1 MFNYK
6 EINTI
11 WIDEKFF
18 DDKDIMTGSSI
29 SIDRTDDIERA
40 NSIWNQANKTITDV
54 KNHFKERDK
63 LSQGFNSLK
72 RVFNVLCRIWKE
84 EFGIDGVEFPNKSK
98 ARSMIESLE
107 YFDILRANSLN
118 RYLELRNLIEH
129 EDEPPPQLDICIALS
144 DYMWSFIKSTKL
156 LINQK
161 CDELIFES
169 KSNGVLIVEFK
180 VINNNSVF
188 IPKIYI
194 TAFIDKNFVYFLEKE
209 NSIKLYN
216 FNIINNTEEF
226 FNERYLDIPSISENL
241 DLKKVLLKGEI
252 IKDTIISDF
261 IKRVLLSDQGG
272 LYENDRVRHIF
283 SRCR

>member
-1 MFNYK
+1 MFNYRD
-6 EINTI
+6 INTI
-11 WIDEKFF
+11 WIDENFF
-18 DDKDIMTGSSI
+18 NDKDITTGSSI
-29 SIDRTDDIERA
+29 SINRTEDIERA
-40 NSIWNQANKTITDV
+40 DSIWKEANKTITDV
-54 KNHFKERDK
+54 KNHLKERDK

-98 ARSMIESLE
+98 AKSMIESLE

-194 TAFIDKNFVYFLEKE
+194 TAYIDKNFVYFLEKE
-209 NSIKLYN
+209 KSIKLLSFEIVN
-216 FNIINNTEEF
+216 KREEF
-226 FNERYLDIPSISENL
+226 FNESHLDILARYDRL
-241 DLKKVLLKGEI
+241 DFRKILLKGEI
-252 IKDTIISDF
+252 DNAAIISEF
-261 IKRVLLSDQGG
+261 IKKVLLSDQGG
-272 LYENDRVRHIF
+272 LYEIDRIRHIF
-283 SRCR
+283 SKS